1 MHDLYSFLHGI
12 SIKKDFTT
20 DIGNDILM
28 AVKDSLITIENKSVH
43 GKEDY

>member
-1 MHDLYSFLHGI
+1 MIFILFFMVL

-28 AVKDSLITIENKSVH
+28 AVIDSLITIENKSVH